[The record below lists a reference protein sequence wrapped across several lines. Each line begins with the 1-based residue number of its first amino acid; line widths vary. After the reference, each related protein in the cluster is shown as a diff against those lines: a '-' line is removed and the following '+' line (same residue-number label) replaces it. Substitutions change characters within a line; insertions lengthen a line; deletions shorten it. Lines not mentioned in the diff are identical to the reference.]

1 MIDGLPETLG
11 ATLEGGVL
19 EVTLRRASKRN
30 ALDSTLVRGL
40 HTMIRF
46 ADQSADVRV
55 VLLRADGPDFC
66 AGADLAELLASADR
80 PPAENEAAAAEL
92 GAVFAGFRALPMPV
106 LGMVQGRALAGGMG
120 LVTACDLVLA
130 AEGASFGYPEIQRG
144 FVPAM
149 VMTLLRRLVG
159 ERVAF
164 DLAVTGRVVDATE
177 AARLGL
183 ITRVV
188 PLSSLE
194 DEARRLARTLAERPR
209 TAVALAKRLLYDLD
223 GRSIADGLA
232 LGARVNAHAR
242 TTPEF
247 RDAIA
252 AFLKS

>member
-1 MIDGLPETLG
+1 MIEGLPETLG
-11 ATLEGGVL
+11 ATLDDGVL
-19 EVTLRRASKRN
+19 ELVLQRAGKRN
-30 ALDSTLVRGL
+30 ALDTTLIRGL
-40 HTMIRF
+40 TTASRF

-55 VLLRADGPDFC
+55 VLLRAEGPDFC

-92 GAVFAGFRALPMPV
+92 GAVFAGFRGLPMPV
-106 LGMVQGRALAGGMG
+106 LAMVQGRALAGGMG
-120 LVTACDLVLA
+120 LVTSCDLVLA
-130 AEGASFGYPEIQRG
+130 AEGAAFGYPEIQRG

-164 DLAVTGRVVDATE
+164 DLAVAGRVIDAEE

-194 DEARRLARTLAERPR
+194 DETRRLARTLAGRPR

-223 GRSIADGLA
+223 GRSITEGLA
-232 LGARVNAHAR
+232 LGAKVNAHAR

-247 RDAIA
+247 RAAIQ
-252 AFLKS
+252 AFLKA